1 MTVELRVFTEP
12 QQGAS
17 YDDLLV
23 VVRTAEQLGFPAF
36 FRSDHYLAFGGD
48 GLPGPSDAWTALAGL
63 ARDTTTIRLGTLMT
77 SATFRHPGPLA
88 ITVAG
93 VDQMSG
99 GRVELGIGAGWF
111 DAEHSAYGIPFPELG
126 SGSTA
131 TRSRWRSSPGS
142 GTPRPGR

>member
-63 ARDTTTIRLGTLMT
+63 ARDTSTIRLGTMMT
-77 SATFRHPGPLA
+77 SATFRHPGVLA
-88 ITVAG
+88 MQVAL
-93 VDQMSG
+93 VDAMSE

-111 DAEHSAYGIPFPELG
+111 GREHEAYGIPFPDTKERFERFGEQLEIVTG
-126 SGSTA
+126 LWS
-131 TRSRWRSSPGS
+131 
-142 GTPRPGR
+142 